1 MNELSSYTNPASDVN
16 KGEEE
21 EISLI
26 ELFWKYI
33 RYWKWIVLGVVVA
46 LMAAAGYLYY
56 ATPVYKISSS
66 VILKDVQSAQ
76 KMPALGTL
84 DELALL
90 GAVNNVE
97 DEAYVMKSKSVV
109 RAVVDRL
116 NLHTSY
122 IVEGRIKDTDL
133 YTKSPVIVAMER
145 SELDNLNQDID
156 LEMEMLSDGSIA
168 VKGITPGLPSD
179 TVFKNLPALLH
190 TPYGNISF
198 TQREGVKPD
207 YRKLLVSIRRPE
219 AVIRA
224 CRSNLDIQQANRQ
237 SSVLNLA
244 YNTPFVEKGKDF
256 LNTLVEEYNNQA
268 IEDKNMQAL
277 NTQKFINERIAIIDR
292 ELSEAEQNVEEYKRS
307 QGLTDLQADL
317 ARTMQ
322 MSSQYEQ
329 QLVEV
334 ESQLSIV
341 KSLRD
346 YVNNPENVD
355 KTIPVNIGIEDPTL
369 NATISEYNRLL
380 LQRQR
385 LAQSVTPDNPVMK
398 KLDDEIAGLRSA
410 INSSINSVMQ
420 GLNTR
425 RRDILN
431 QANLYSGKIG
441 SMPTQERQ
449 FLDLSRE
456 QQIKANLFLMLLQKR
471 EENALALAAVANK
484 AKVLDEATPE
494 AKVSPRTTLVL
505 AAALLLGLLL
515 PGVII
520 YVVSLFQYRIESRAD
535 VEKIAKVPLLAEIPR
550 YDEEDDNIAIRKGDR
565 SSIAEAFRML
575 RTSLMLALGGD
586 KKVVVFT
593 STVSGEGKTFVAINT
608 ALSLA
613 LLNKKVVIVELDLR
627 IPRVRQYI
635 HLEAKDGIT
644 NYLSGMES
652 DIDKLVVPSEINENL
667 FVLPSGPIPPNPAE
681 LLTHPT
687 LDNVIGHLREQYD
700 YIVIDSP
707 PVSQVAD
714 TLIINRVSDA
724 TVYVCRAGYSNKN
737 LLRFANELMEQG
749 KLKNMLLVVNDVKD
763 LHHYDYR
770 YGYGYPRRYYK
781 YGYGNKYGYGHDKAK
796 KNHRKS

>member
-1 MNELSSYTNPASDVN
+1 MNEQLNYPVN
-16 KGEEE
+16 ISTSTEVEEE
-21 EISLI
+21 ETSLMDF
-26 ELFWKYI
+26 LWKYI
-33 RYWKWIVLGVVVA
+33 RYWKWIVAGVAVA
-46 LMAAAGYLYY
+46 LIVAVVYLHYS
-56 ATPVYKISSS
+56 TPVYKVGAS

-76 KMPALGTL
+76 KTPAVGAL

-122 IVEGRIKDTDL
+122 IVEGRVKDTDL
-133 YTKSPVIVAMER
+133 YTKSPVIVAMEQ
-145 SELDNLNQDID
+145 SELDNLKEDIELVMQMRPD
-156 LEMEMLSDGSIA
+156 SA
-168 VKGITPGLPSD
+168 VWVKGITPGLQVD
-179 TVFKNLPALLH
+179 TVFRNLPALLY
-190 TPYGNISF
+190 TAYGNISF
-198 TQREGVKPD
+198 TRREGGGPD
-207 YRKLLVSIRRPE
+207 YRRLHVSIRRPE

-224 CRSNLDIQQANRQ
+224 YRAGLDIQQANRQ
-237 SSVLNLA
+237 SSVLNLSF
-244 YNTPFVEKGKDF
+244 NTPYPPKGRDF
-256 LNTLVEEYNNQA
+256 LNTLIEEYNNQA
-268 IEDKNMQAL
+268 IEDKNMEAL

-292 ELSEAEQNVEEYKRS
+292 ELSEAEQSVEEYKRS

-329 QLVEV
+329 QLVQV
-334 ESQLSIV
+334 ESQLNV
-341 KSLRD
+341 VRSLRE
-346 YVNNPENVD
+346 YVNDPANVD
-355 KTIPVNIGIEDPTL
+355 KPIPVNIGIEDPTL

-385 LAQSVTPDNPVMK
+385 LTQSVTPDNPVMK
-398 KLDDEIAGLRSA
+398 KLEDEIAGLRAA
-410 INSSINSVMQ
+410 INSSINSVLQ

-441 SMPTQERQ
+441 SMPTQERE

-484 AKVLDEATPE
+484 AKVLDEATLE
-494 AKVSPRTTLVL
+494 SKVSPRTTLVL

-515 PGVII
+515 PGGII
-520 YVVSLFQYRIESRAD
+520 YLVNLFQYRIETRAD
-535 VEKIAKVPLLAEIPR
+535 VEKISKVPLLAEIPR
-550 YDEEDDNIAIRKGDR
+550 FEEENENIAIAKGDK

-613 LLNKKVVIVELDLR
+613 LLNKKVLIVELDLR
-627 IPRVRQYI
+627 IPRVREYF
-635 HLEAKDGIT
+635 HMEVKDGIT
-644 NYLSGMES
+644 NYLSELES
-652 DIDKLVVPSEINENL
+652 DIDKLVVPSGINEHL
-667 FVLPSGPIPPNPAE
+667 YVLPSGPIPPNPAE
-681 LLTHPT
+681 LLSRET
-687 LDNVIGHLREQYD
+687 LDKAMEHLRERYD

-714 TLIINRVSDA
+714 TLIINRISDA
-724 TVYVCRAGYSNKN
+724 TVYVCRAGYSSKN
-737 LLRFANELMEQG
+737 SLRYANELMEQG
-749 KLKNMLLVVNDVKD
+749 KLKNMLLVINDVKD
-763 LHHYDYR
+763 FRHYDYR
-770 YGYGYPRRYYK
+770 YGYGYRRRYYR
-781 YGYGNKYGYGHDKAK
+781 YGYGHQKTK
-796 KNHRKS
+796 K

>member
-1 MNELSSYTNPASDVN
+1 MNEQLSYTNPASDVN
-16 KGEEE
+16 KGEEG

-46 LMAAAGYLYY
+46 LTAAAGYLYY

-76 KMPALGTL
+76 KAPALGTL

-145 SELDNLNQDID
+145 SELDNLKQDID

-179 TVFKNLPALLH
+179 TLFKNLPALLH

-244 YNTPFVEKGKDF
+244 YNTPYVEKGKDF

-484 AKVLDEATPE
+484 AKMLDEATPE
-494 AKVSPRTTLVL
+494 AKVSPRTTLIL

-515 PGVII
+515 PSVII

-550 YDEEDDNIAIRKGDR
+550 YEEDENIAITKDDR

-608 ALSLA
+608 AFSLA
-613 LLNKKVVIVELDLR
+613 LLNRKVLLVELDLR

-635 HLEAKDGIT
+635 HLEAKSGIT
-644 NYLSGMES
+644 NYLSGLED
-652 DIDKLVVPSEINENL
+652 DIEQLVVPSGINEHL
-667 FVLPSGPIPPNPAE
+667 DVLPSGPIPPNPAE

-687 LDNVIGHLREQYD
+687 LDKAIARLCERYD

-724 TVYVCRAGYSNKN
+724 TVYVCRANYSSKN
-737 LLRFANELMEQG
+737 SLRYANELMEQG

-763 LHHYDYR
+763 FHHGYGYRYGYR
-770 YGYGYPRRYYK
+770 YGYG
-781 YGYGNKYGYGHDKAK
+781 NDKAK
-796 KNHRKS
+796 KKHRKS

>member
-1 MNELSSYTNPASDVN
+1 
-16 KGEEE
+16 
-21 EISLI
+21 
-26 ELFWKYI
+26 
-33 RYWKWIVLGVVVA
+33 
-46 LMAAAGYLYY
+46 
-56 ATPVYKISSS
+56 
-66 VILKDVQSAQ
+66 
-76 KMPALGTL
+76 
-84 DELALL
+84 
-90 GAVNNVE
+90 
-97 DEAYVMKSKSVV
+97 
-109 RAVVDRL
+109 
-116 NLHTSY
+116 
-122 IVEGRIKDTDL
+122 
-133 YTKSPVIVAMER
+133 
-145 SELDNLNQDID
+145 
-156 LEMEMLSDGSIA
+156 
-168 VKGITPGLPSD
+168 
-179 TVFKNLPALLH
+179 VFKNLPALLH

-244 YNTPFVEKGKDF
+244 YNTPYVEKGKDF

-329 QLVEV
+329 QLVQV

-341 KSLRD
+341 KSLRE
-346 YVNNPENVD
+346 YVNDPANAD
-355 KTIPVNIGIEDPTL
+355 KTIPVNIGIDDPTL
-369 NATISEYNRLL
+369 SAAISEYNRLL

-385 LAQSVTPDNPVMK
+385 MDQSITPDNPVMK
-398 KLDDEIAGLRSA
+398 KLDDEIAGLRTA
-410 INSSINSVMQ
+410 INSSINSVLQ
-420 GLNTR
+420 GLATKQK
-425 RRDILN
+425 DLFN
-431 QANLYSGKIG
+431 QASLYSGKIG
-441 SMPTQERQ
+441 SMPTQERE

-484 AKVLDEATPE
+484 AKVLNK
-494 AKVSPRTTLVL
+494 AKTAGKIYPRTTLVL

-515 PGVII
+515 PGAVI
-520 YVVSLFQYRIESRAD
+520 YGVSLFQYRIESRAD

-550 YDEEDDNIAIRKGDR
+550 YEEEGDDGNIAIKKDDR

-575 RTSLMLALGGD
+575 RTSLMLALGGG

-593 STVSGEGKTFVAINT
+593 STVPGEGKTFVAINT
-608 ALSLA
+608 ALSFA
-613 LLNKKVVIVELDLR
+613 LLDKKVLIMELDLR
-627 IPRVRQYI
+627 LSRVRQYF
-635 HLEAKDGIT
+635 HMEVKEGIS

-652 DIDKLVVPSEINENL
+652 DIDKLVVPSGIHENL

-681 LLTHPT
+681 LLSRDR
-687 LDNVIGHLREQYD
+687 LDKAMEHLREKYD
-700 YIVIDSP
+700 YIFIDSP

-749 KLKNMLLVVNDVKD
+749 KLNNMLLVVNDVKN

-781 YGYGNKYGYGHDKAK
+781 YGYGHEKAPK
-796 KNHRKS
+796 KHGKS

>member
-1 MNELSSYTNPASDVN
+1 MNEQPYYVNNASSGNR
-16 KGEEE
+16 GEEE
-21 EISLI
+21 VNSPIDFL
-26 ELFWKYI
+26 WKYI
-33 RYWKWIVLGVVVA
+33 RYWKWMVLGVGVA
-46 LMAAAGYLYY
+46 LLAAVGYLYY
-56 ATPVYKISSS
+56 ATPVYKVTSS

-76 KMPALGTL
+76 KTPTIGAI

-97 DEAYVMKSKSVV
+97 DEAFVMKSKAVV
-109 RAVVDRL
+109 QAVVDRL

-122 IVEGRIKDTDL
+122 IVAGRVKDTDL
-133 YTKSPVIVAMER
+133 YTKSPVVVAMER
-145 SELDNLNQDID
+145 GELDKLKENI
-156 LEMEMLSDGSIA
+156 EMEMQMVSA
-168 VKGITPGLPSD
+168 TAVRVKGITPGLPAD
-179 TVFKNLPALLH
+179 TVFEALPALLH
-190 TPYGNISF
+190 TPYGNIGF
-198 TQREGVKPD
+198 TRREGVPAD

-244 YNTPFVEKGKDF
+244 FNTSYPTKGRDF
-256 LNTLVEEYNNQA
+256 LNTLIEEYNNQA
-268 IEDKNMQAL
+268 IEDKNMEAL
-277 NTQKFINERIAIIDR
+277 NTQRFINERIAIIDR
-292 ELSEAEQNVEEYKRS
+292 ELSEAELSVEEYKRS

-346 YVNNPENVD
+346 YVNDPANAEQS
-355 KTIPVNIGIEDPTL
+355 IPVNIGIEDPTL
-369 NATISEYNRLL
+369 SATISEYNRLL

-385 LAQSVTPDNPVMK
+385 LAQSVTPDNPVMR
-398 KLDDEIAGLRSA
+398 KLEDEIAGLRAA
-410 INSSINSVMQ
+410 INSSINSVLE
-420 GLNTR
+420 GLATR
-425 RRDILN
+425 RKDLMN
-431 QANLYSGKIG
+431 QANLYSGRIG
-441 SMPTQERQ
+441 SMPTQERE

-484 AKVLDEATPE
+484 AKVLDEATVE
-494 AKVSPRTTLVL
+494 GKVAPRTPMILM
-505 AAALLLGLLL
+505 AALLLGLLL

-520 YVVSLFQYRIESRAD
+520 YLVSLFQYRIESRAD
-535 VEKIAKVPLLAEIPR
+535 VEEISRVPLLAEIPQFE
-550 YDEEDDNIAIRKGDR
+550 EEDENIAISKDDR

-613 LLNKKVVIVELDLR
+613 LLNRKVLMVELDLR
-627 IPRVRQYI
+627 IPCIRQYL
-635 HLEAKDGIT
+635 HVEGKDGIT
-644 NYLSGMES
+644 HYLSGLET
-652 DIDKLVVPSEINENL
+652 DIDKLVVPSGIHECL
-667 FVLPSGPIPPNPAE
+667 DVLPAGPIPPNPAE
-681 LLTHPT
+681 LLSRDT
-687 LDNVIGHLREQYD
+687 LDKAIEHLREKYD
-700 YIVIDSP
+700 YIMIDTP

-714 TLIINRVSDA
+714 TLIVNRVSDA
-724 TVYVCRAGYSNKN
+724 TVYVCRAGYSSKN
-737 LLRFANELMEQG
+737 SLRFANDLMEQG
-749 KLKNMLLVVNDVKD
+749 KLKNMLLVVNDVKEFRRG
-763 LHHYDYR
+763 YGYR
-770 YGYGYPRRYYK
+770 YGYR
-781 YGYGNKYGYGHDKAK
+781 YGYHHRNDK
-796 KNHRKS
+796 R

>member
-1 MNELSSYTNPASDVN
+1 
-16 KGEEE
+16 
-21 EISLI
+21 
-26 ELFWKYI
+26 
-33 RYWKWIVLGVVVA
+33 
-46 LMAAAGYLYY
+46 
-56 ATPVYKISSS
+56 
-66 VILKDVQSAQ
+66 
-76 KMPALGTL
+76 
-84 DELALL
+84 
-90 GAVNNVE
+90 
-97 DEAYVMKSKSVV
+97 
-109 RAVVDRL
+109 
-116 NLHTSY
+116 
-122 IVEGRIKDTDL
+122 
-133 YTKSPVIVAMER
+133 
-145 SELDNLNQDID
+145 
-156 LEMEMLSDGSIA
+156 
-168 VKGITPGLPSD
+168 
-179 TVFKNLPALLH
+179 
-190 TPYGNISF
+190 
-198 TQREGVKPD
+198 
-207 YRKLLVSIRRPE
+207 
-219 AVIRA
+219 
-224 CRSNLDIQQANRQ
+224 
-237 SSVLNLA
+237 
-244 YNTPFVEKGKDF
+244 
-256 LNTLVEEYNNQA
+256 
-268 IEDKNMQAL
+268 
-277 NTQKFINERIAIIDR
+277 
-292 ELSEAEQNVEEYKRS
+292 
-307 QGLTDLQADL
+307 
-317 ARTMQ
+317 
-322 MSSQYEQ
+322 
-329 QLVEV
+329 
-334 ESQLSIV
+334 
-341 KSLRD
+341 
-346 YVNNPENVD
+346 
-355 KTIPVNIGIEDPTL
+355 
-369 NATISEYNRLL
+369 
-380 LQRQR
+380 
-385 LAQSVTPDNPVMK
+385 MK

-484 AKVLDEATPE
+484 AKMLDEATPE

-515 PGVII
+515 PGLII

-627 IPRVRQYI
+627 IPRVRQYF
-635 HLEAKDGIT
+635 HLHEKNGIS

-681 LLTHPT
+681 LLTWNT
-687 LDNVIGHLREQYD
+687 LDAAFAYLHDKFD

-724 TVYVCRAGYSNKN
+724 TVYVCRAGYSSKN
-737 LLRFANELMEQG
+737 SLRYANELMEQG

-763 LHHYDYR
+763 LRHYDYR
-770 YGYGYPRRYYK
+770 YGYGYRRRYYK
-781 YGYGNKYGYGHDKAK
+781 YGYGHEQTQK
-796 KNHRKS
+796 KHRKL

>member
-1 MNELSSYTNPASDVN
+1 
-16 KGEEE
+16 
-21 EISLI
+21 LI

-33 RYWKWIVLGVVVA
+33 RHWKWIVAGVAVA
-46 LMAAAGYLYY
+46 LLAAVGYLYY
-56 ATPVYKISSS
+56 ATPVYKVSSS

-76 KMPALGTL
+76 KTPALGTL

-97 DEAYVMKSKSVV
+97 DEAFVMKSKAVV
-109 RAVVDRL
+109 QAVVDRL

-122 IVEGRIKDTDL
+122 IVAGRVKDTDL
-133 YTKSPVIVAMER
+133 YTKSPVVVAMER
-145 SELDNLNQDID
+145 GELDKLKEDI
-156 LEMEMLSDGSIA
+156 EMEMQMVSA
-168 VKGITPGLPSD
+168 TAVRVKGITPGLPAD
-179 TVFKNLPALLH
+179 TVFESLPALLH
-190 TPYGNISF
+190 TSHGNIGF
-198 TQREGVKPD
+198 TRREGVPAD

-224 CRSNLDIQQANRQ
+224 CRANLDIQQANRQ

-244 YNTPFVEKGKDF
+244 FNTPYPTKGKDF
-256 LNTLVEEYNNQA
+256 LNTLIEEYNNQA
-268 IEDKNMQAL
+268 IEDKNMEAL
-277 NTQKFINERIAIIDR
+277 NTQKFINERIAIIDK

-341 KSLRD
+341 KSLRE
-346 YVNNPENVD
+346 YVNDPANAD
-355 KTIPVNIGIEDPTL
+355 KSIPVNIGIEDPTL

-385 LAQSVTPDNPVMK
+385 LAQSVTPDNPVMR
-398 KLDDEIAGLRSA
+398 KLEDEIAGLRAA
-410 INSSINSVMQ
+410 INSSINSVLE
-420 GLNTR
+420 GLATR
-425 RRDILN
+425 RKDLMN
-431 QANLYSGKIG
+431 QANLYSGRIG
-441 SMPTQERQ
+441 SMPTQERE

-484 AKVLDEATPE
+484 AKVLDEATLE
-494 AKVSPRTTLVL
+494 SKVAPRTPLIL

-515 PGVII
+515 PGGII
-520 YVVSLFQYRIESRAD
+520 YVVSLFRYRIESRAD
-535 VEKIAKVPLLAEIPR
+535 VEKIAKVPLLAEIPQF
-550 YDEEDDNIAIRKGDR
+550 EEENENIAITKDDR

-613 LLNKKVVIVELDLR
+613 LLNRKVLLVELDLR
-627 IPRVRQYI
+627 IPRVRQYF

-644 NYLSGMES
+644 NYLSGLET
-652 DIDKLVVPSEINENL
+652 DIDKLVVPSGIHEYL
-667 FVLPSGPIPPNPAE
+667 DVLPSGPIPPNPAE
-681 LLTHPT
+681 LLTRET
-687 LDNVIGHLREQYD
+687 LDKAMEHLREKYD
-700 YIVIDSP
+700 YIVVDTP

-737 LLRFANELMEQG
+737 SLRFANDLMEQG

-763 LHHYDYR
+763 FHHGYGYR
-770 YGYGYPRRYYK
+770 YGYPRRYYK
-781 YGYGNKYGYGHDKAK
+781 YGYGNDKAK
-796 KNHRKS
+796 KKHRKS

>member
-1 MNELSSYTNPASDVN
+1 
-16 KGEEE
+16 
-21 EISLI
+21 
-26 ELFWKYI
+26 
-33 RYWKWIVLGVVVA
+33 
-46 LMAAAGYLYY
+46 
-56 ATPVYKISSS
+56 
-66 VILKDVQSAQ
+66 
-76 KMPALGTL
+76 
-84 DELALL
+84 
-90 GAVNNVE
+90 
-97 DEAYVMKSKSVV
+97 
-109 RAVVDRL
+109 
-116 NLHTSY
+116 
-122 IVEGRIKDTDL
+122 
-133 YTKSPVIVAMER
+133 
-145 SELDNLNQDID
+145 
-156 LEMEMLSDGSIA
+156 
-168 VKGITPGLPSD
+168 
-179 TVFKNLPALLH
+179 
-190 TPYGNISF
+190 
-198 TQREGVKPD
+198 VKPD
-207 YRKLLVSIRRPE
+207 YRKLLVTIRRPE

-224 CRSNLDIQQANRQ
+224 CRANLDIQQANRQ

-244 YNTPFVEKGKDF
+244 YNTSYPTIGRDF
-256 LNTLVEEYNNQA
+256 LNTVIEEYNNQA
-268 IEDKNMQAL
+268 IEDKNMEAL

-346 YVNNPENVD
+346 YVNNPANAD
-355 KTIPVNIGIEDPTL
+355 QPIPVNIGIEDPTL

-385 LAQSVTPDNPVMK
+385 LAQSVTPDNPVMR
-398 KLDDEIAGLRSA
+398 KLEDEIAGLRTS
-410 INSSINSVMQ
+410 INSSISSVLQ
-420 GLNTR
+420 GLTTR
-425 RRDILN
+425 RRDLMN
-431 QANLYSGKIG
+431 QSNLYSGRIG
-441 SMPTQERQ
+441 SMPTQERE
-449 FLDLSRE
+449 FIDLSRE

-484 AKVLDEATPE
+484 AKVLDEATVE
-494 AKVSPRTTLVL
+494 GKVAPRTPLIL

-515 PGVII
+515 PSVII

-550 YDEEDDNIAIRKGDR
+550 YEEDENIAITKDDR

-627 IPRVRQYI
+627 IPRVRQYF
-635 HLEAKDGIT
+635 HLHEKNGIS
-644 NYLSGMES
+644 NYLSGLET
-652 DIDKLVVPSEINENL
+652 DIEKLVMPSEIHEHL
-667 FVLPSGPIPPNPAE
+667 YILPSGPIPPNPAE

-687 LDNVIGHLREQYD
+687 LDKAIARLCERYD

-724 TVYVCRAGYSNKN
+724 TVYVCRAGYSSKN
-737 LLRFANELMEQG
+737 SLRFANDLMEEG
-749 KLKNMLLVVNDVKD
+749 RLKNMLLVVNDVKD
-763 LHHYDYR
+763 FHHGYGYRYGYR
-770 YGYGYPRRYYK
+770 YGYG
-781 YGYGNKYGYGHDKAK
+781 NDKAK
-796 KNHRKS
+796 KKHRKS

>member
-1 MNELSSYTNPASDVN
+1 MNEQPYYVNNASSGNR
-16 KGEEE
+16 GEEE
-21 EISLI
+21 VNSPIDFL
-26 ELFWKYI
+26 WKYI
-33 RYWKWIVLGVVVA
+33 RYWKWMVLGVGVA
-46 LMAAAGYLYY
+46 LLAAVGYLYY
-56 ATPVYKISSS
+56 ATPVYKVTSS

-76 KMPALGTL
+76 KTPTIGAI

-97 DEAYVMKSKSVV
+97 DEAFVMKSKAVV
-109 RAVVDRL
+109 QAVVDRL

-122 IVEGRIKDTDL
+122 IVAGRVKDTDL
-133 YTKSPVIVAMER
+133 YTKSPVVVAMER
-145 SELDNLNQDID
+145 GELDKLKENI
-156 LEMEMLSDGSIA
+156 EMEMQMVSA
-168 VKGITPGLPSD
+168 TAVRVKGITPGLPAD
-179 TVFKNLPALLH
+179 TVFEALPALLH
-190 TPYGNISF
+190 TPYGNIGF
-198 TQREGVKPD
+198 TRREGVPAD

-244 YNTPFVEKGKDF
+244 FNTSYPTKGRDF
-256 LNTLVEEYNNQA
+256 LNTLIEEYNNQA
-268 IEDKNMQAL
+268 IEDKNMEAL
-277 NTQKFINERIAIIDR
+277 NTQRFINERIAIIDR
-292 ELSEAEQNVEEYKRS
+292 ELSEAELSVEEYKRS

-346 YVNNPENVD
+346 YVNDPANAEQS
-355 KTIPVNIGIEDPTL
+355 IPVNIGIEDPTL
-369 NATISEYNRLL
+369 SATISEYNRLL

-385 LAQSVTPDNPVMK
+385 LAQSVTPDNPVMR
-398 KLDDEIAGLRSA
+398 KLEDEIAGLRAA
-410 INSSINSVMQ
+410 INSSINSVLE
-420 GLNTR
+420 GLATR
-425 RRDILN
+425 RKDLMN
-431 QANLYSGKIG
+431 QANLYSGRIG
-441 SMPTQERQ
+441 SMPTQERE

-484 AKVLDEATPE
+484 AKVLDEATVE
-494 AKVSPRTTLVL
+494 GKVAPRTPMILM
-505 AAALLLGLLL
+505 AALLLGLLL

-520 YVVSLFQYRIESRAD
+520 YLVSLFQYRIESRAD
-535 VEKIAKVPLLAEIPR
+535 VEKISKVPLLAEIPR
-550 YDEEDDNIAIRKGDR
+550 YEEENDNIAITKDDR

-613 LLNKKVVIVELDLR
+613 LLNRKVLMVELDLR
-627 IPRVRQYI
+627 IPCIRQYL
-635 HLEAKDGIT
+635 HVEGKDGIT
-644 NYLSGMES
+644 HYLSGLET
-652 DIDKLVVPSEINENL
+652 DIDKLVVPSGIHECL
-667 FVLPSGPIPPNPAE
+667 DVLPAGPIPPNPAE
-681 LLTHPT
+681 LLSRDT
-687 LDNVIGHLREQYD
+687 LDKAIEHLREKYD
-700 YIVIDSP
+700 YIMIDTP

-714 TLIINRVSDA
+714 TLIVNRVSDA
-724 TVYVCRAGYSNKN
+724 TVYVCRAGYSSKN
-737 LLRFANELMEQG
+737 SLRFANDLMEQG
-749 KLKNMLLVVNDVKD
+749 KLNNMLLVVNDVKEFRRG
-763 LHHYDYR
+763 YGYR
-770 YGYGYPRRYYK
+770 YGYR
-781 YGYGNKYGYGHDKAK
+781 YGYHHGNDK
-796 KNHRKS
+796 R

>member
-1 MNELSSYTNPASDVN
+1 MNERLNYPVDVLSSKN
-16 KGEEE
+16 EEE
-21 EISLI
+21 NESSLVEI
-26 ELFWKYI
+26 FWKYI
-33 RYWKWIVLGVVVA
+33 RYWKWIVLGVAVA
-46 LMAAAGYLYY
+46 LLVAGIYLYF
-56 ATPVYKISSS
+56 ATPVYKVTSS

-76 KMPALGTL
+76 KTPALGTL

-97 DEAYVMKSKSVV
+97 DEAFVMKSKAVV
-109 RAVVDRL
+109 QAVVDRL
-116 NLHTSY
+116 DLHTSY
-122 IVEGRIKDTDL
+122 IVAGRIKDTDL
-133 YTKSPVIVAMER
+133 YTQSPVIVAMER
-145 SELDNLNQDID
+145 SELDNLKEDIE
-156 LEMEMLSDGSIA
+156 LEMAMVSASSVR
-168 VKGITPGLPSD
+168 VKSLMPGLSVD
-179 TVFKNLPALLH
+179 TVFTSLPALLH
-190 TPYGNISF
+190 TSYGNISF
-198 TQREGVKPD
+198 TRREGVKPD
-207 YRKLLVSIRRPE
+207 YRKLLVTIRRPE

-224 CRSNLDIQQANRQ
+224 CRANLDIQQANRQ

-244 YNTPFVEKGKDF
+244 YNTPYPTIGRDF
-256 LNTLVEEYNNQA
+256 LNTVIEEYNNQA
-268 IEDKNMQAL
+268 IEDKNMEAL
-277 NTQKFINERIAIIDR
+277 NTQKFINERIAIIDK

-346 YVNNPENVD
+346 YVNNPANVD
-355 KTIPVNIGIEDPTL
+355 QPIPVNIGIEDPTL

-385 LAQSVTPDNPVMK
+385 LAQSVTPDNPVMR
-398 KLDDEIAGLRSA
+398 KLEDEIAGLRTS
-410 INSSINSVMQ
+410 INSSISSVLQ
-420 GLNTR
+420 GLTTR
-425 RRDILN
+425 RRDLMN
-431 QANLYSGKIG
+431 QSNLYSGRIG
-441 SMPTQERQ
+441 SMPTQERE
-449 FLDLSRE
+449 FIDLSRE

-484 AKVLDEATPE
+484 AKVLDEATVE
-494 AKVSPRTTLVL
+494 EKVAPRMPLIL

-550 YDEEDDNIAIRKGDR
+550 YEEDENIAITKDDR

-613 LLNKKVVIVELDLR
+613 LLNRKVLLVELDLR

-635 HLEAKDGIT
+635 HLEAKSGIT
-644 NYLSGMES
+644 NYLSGLED
-652 DIDKLVVPSEINENL
+652 DIEQLVVPSGINEHL
-667 FVLPSGPIPPNPAE
+667 DVLPSGSIPPNPAE

-687 LDNVIGHLREQYD
+687 LDQAIARLCERYD

-724 TVYVCRAGYSNKN
+724 TVYVCRAGYSSKN
-737 LLRFANELMEQG
+737 SLRFANDLMEEG
-749 KLKNMLLVVNDVKD
+749 RLKNMLLVVNDVKD
-763 LHHYDYR
+763 FHHGYGYRYGYR
-770 YGYGYPRRYYK
+770 YGYG
-781 YGYGNKYGYGHDKAK
+781 NDKAK
-796 KNHRKS
+796 KKHRKS

>member
-1 MNELSSYTNPASDVN
+1 MNEQSTYVNPASAAG

-21 EISLI
+21 EISLV

-33 RYWKWIVLGVVVA
+33 RYWKWIVLGVGIALLVA
-46 LMAAAGYLYY
+46 GIYLYF
-56 ATPVYKISSS
+56 ATPVYKVTSS

-76 KMPALGTL
+76 KTPTIGAI

-97 DEAYVMKSKSVV
+97 DEAFVMKSKAVV
-109 RAVVDRL
+109 QAVVDRL
-116 NLHTSY
+116 DLHTSY
-122 IVEGRIKDTDL
+122 IVAGRIKDTDL
-133 YTKSPVIVAMER
+133 YTQSPVIVAMER
-145 SELDNLNQDID
+145 SELDNLKEDIE
-156 LEMEMLSDGSIA
+156 LEMAMVSASSVR
-168 VKGITPGLPSD
+168 VKSLMPGLSAD
-179 TVFKNLPALLH
+179 TVFTSLPALLH
-190 TPYGNISF
+190 TSYGNISF
-198 TQREGVKPD
+198 TRREGVKPD
-207 YRKLLVSIRRPE
+207 YRKLLVTIRRPE

-224 CRSNLDIQQANRQ
+224 CRANLDIQQANRQ

-244 YNTPFVEKGKDF
+244 YNTPYPSIGRDF
-256 LNTLVEEYNNQA
+256 LNTLIEEYNNQA
-268 IEDKNMQAL
+268 IEDKNMEAL

-346 YVNNPENVD
+346 YVNNPANAEQP
-355 KTIPVNIGIEDPTL
+355 IPVNIGIEDPTL
-369 NATISEYNRLL
+369 SATISEYNRLL

-385 LAQSVTPDNPVMK
+385 LAQSVTPDNPVMR
-398 KLDDEIAGLRSA
+398 KLEDEIAGLRVA
-410 INSSINSVMQ
+410 INSSINSVLQ
-420 GLNTR
+420 GLTTR
-425 RRDILN
+425 RRDLMN
-431 QANLYSGKIG
+431 QSNLYSGRIG
-441 SMPTQERQ
+441 SMPTQERE

-484 AKVLDEATPE
+484 AKVLDEAE
-494 AKVSPRTTLVL
+494 VEGKVAPRTSLVL

-520 YVVSLFQYRIESRAD
+520 YVVSLFQYRIESRGD
-535 VEKIAKVPLLAEIPR
+535 VEKISKVPLLAEIPR
-550 YDEEDDNIAIRKGDR
+550 YEEENDNIAITKDDR

-593 STVSGEGKTFVAINT
+593 STVSGEGKSFVAINT

-613 LLNKKVVIVELDLR
+613 LLNRKVLLVELDLR

-635 HLEAKDGIT
+635 HLEAKSGIT
-644 NYLSGMES
+644 NYLSGLED
-652 DIDKLVVPSEINENL
+652 DIEQLVVPSGINENL
-667 FVLPSGPIPPNPAE
+667 DVLPSGPIPPNPAE

-687 LDNVIGHLREQYD
+687 LDKAIARLCERYD

-724 TVYVCRAGYSNKN
+724 TVYVCRAGYSSKN
-737 LLRFANELMEQG
+737 SLRFANDLMEQG

-763 LHHYDYR
+763 FHHGYGYRYGYR
-770 YGYGYPRRYYK
+770 YGYG
-781 YGYGNKYGYGHDKAK
+781 NEKAK
-796 KNHRKS
+796 KKHRKS

>member
-1 MNELSSYTNPASDVN
+1 MNEQPYYANNASSGNT
-16 KGEEE
+16 GEEE

-33 RYWKWIVLGVVVA
+33 RHWKWIVAGVAVA
-46 LMAAAGYLYY
+46 LLAAVGYLYY
-56 ATPVYKISSS
+56 ATPVYKVSAS
-66 VILKDVQSAQ
+66 VILKDVQSAR
-76 KMPALGTL
+76 KTPALGTL

-97 DEAYVMKSKSVV
+97 DEAFVMKSKAVV
-109 RAVVDRL
+109 QAVVDRL

-122 IVEGRIKDTDL
+122 IVAGHVKDTDL
-133 YTKSPVIVAMER
+133 YTKSPVVVAMER
-145 SELDNLNQDID
+145 GELDKLKEDI
-156 LEMEMLSDGSIA
+156 EMEMQMVSA
-168 VKGITPGLPSD
+168 TAVRVKGITPGLPAD
-179 TVFKNLPALLH
+179 TVFEALPALLH
-190 TPYGNISF
+190 TPHGNIGF
-198 TQREGVKPD
+198 TRREGVPAD

-244 YNTPFVEKGKDF
+244 FNTPYPTKGKDF
-256 LNTLVEEYNNQA
+256 LNTLIEEYNNQA
-268 IEDKNMQAL
+268 IEDKNMEAL

-292 ELSEAEQNVEEYKRS
+292 ELSEAEQSVEEYKRS

-334 ESQLSIV
+334 ESQLNIV
-341 KSLRD
+341 RSLRE
-346 YVNNPENVD
+346 YVNDPANAD
-355 KTIPVNIGIEDPTL
+355 KSIPVNIGIEDPTL

-385 LAQSVTPDNPVMK
+385 LAQSVTPDNPVMR
-398 KLDDEIAGLRSA
+398 KLEDEIAGLRSA
-410 INSSINSVMQ
+410 INSSINSVLQ

-484 AKVLDEATPE
+484 AKMLDEATPE

-520 YVVSLFQYRIESRAD
+520 YVVNLFQYRIESRAD

-627 IPRVRQYI
+627 IPRIRQYF
-635 HLEAKDGIT
+635 HLHEKNGIS
-644 NYLSGMES
+644 NYLSGLET
-652 DIDKLVVPSEINENL
+652 DIEKLVVPSGIHEYL
-667 FVLPSGPIPPNPAE
+667 DVLPSGPIPPNPAE
-681 LLTHPT
+681 LLTRET
-687 LDNVIGHLREQYD
+687 LDKAMEHLREKYD

-724 TVYVCRAGYSNKN
+724 TVYVCRAGYSSKN
-737 LLRFANELMEQG
+737 SLRFANDLMEEG
-749 KLKNMLLVVNDVKD
+749 RLKNMLLVVNDVKD
-763 LHHYDYR
+763 FHHGYGYRYGYR
-770 YGYGYPRRYYK
+770 YGYG
-781 YGYGNKYGYGHDKAK
+781 NDKAK
-796 KNHRKS
+796 KKHRKS

>member
-1 MNELSSYTNPASDVN
+1 MNEQLSYTNPTSDVN
-16 KGEEE
+16 KGEEG

-46 LMAAAGYLYY
+46 LTAAAGYLYY

-76 KMPALGTL
+76 KAPALGTL

-244 YNTPFVEKGKDF
+244 YNTPYVEKGKDF

-346 YVNNPENVD
+346 YVNNPANVD
-355 KTIPVNIGIEDPTL
+355 QPIPVNIGIEDPTL

-385 LAQSVTPDNPVMK
+385 LAQSVTPDNPVMR
-398 KLDDEIAGLRSA
+398 KLEDEIAGLRTS
-410 INSSINSVMQ
+410 INSSISSVLQ
-420 GLNTR
+420 GLTTR
-425 RRDILN
+425 RRDLMN
-431 QANLYSGKIG
+431 QSNLYSGRIG
-441 SMPTQERQ
+441 SMPTQERE
-449 FLDLSRE
+449 FIDLSRE

-484 AKVLDEATPE
+484 AKVLDEATVE
-494 AKVSPRTTLVL
+494 GKVAPRTPLIL

-515 PGVII
+515 PSVII

-550 YDEEDDNIAIRKGDR
+550 YEEDENIAITKDDR

-627 IPRVRQYI
+627 IPRVRQYF
-635 HLEAKDGIT
+635 HLHEKNGIS
-644 NYLSGMES
+644 NYLSGLET
-652 DIDKLVVPSEINENL
+652 DIEKLVMPSEIHEHL
-667 FVLPSGPIPPNPAE
+667 YILPSGPIPPNPAE

-687 LDNVIGHLREQYD
+687 LDKAIARLCERYD

-724 TVYVCRAGYSNKN
+724 TVYVCRAGYSSKN
-737 LLRFANELMEQG
+737 SLRFANDLMEEG
-749 KLKNMLLVVNDVKD
+749 RLKNMLLVVNDVKD
-763 LHHYDYR
+763 FHHGYGYRYGYR
-770 YGYGYPRRYYK
+770 YGYG
-781 YGYGNKYGYGHDKAK
+781 NDKAK
-796 KNHRKS
+796 KKHRKS

>member
-1 MNELSSYTNPASDVN
+1 MNEQPYYVNNASSGNR
-16 KGEEE
+16 GEEE
-21 EISLI
+21 VNSPIDFL
-26 ELFWKYI
+26 WKYI
-33 RYWKWIVLGVVVA
+33 RYWKWMVLGVGVA
-46 LMAAAGYLYY
+46 LLAAVGYLYY
-56 ATPVYKISSS
+56 ATPVYKVTSS

-76 KMPALGTL
+76 KTPTIGAI

-97 DEAYVMKSKSVV
+97 DEAFVMKSKAVV
-109 RAVVDRL
+109 QAVVDRL

-122 IVEGRIKDTDL
+122 IVAGRVKDTDL
-133 YTKSPVIVAMER
+133 YTKSPVVVAMER
-145 SELDNLNQDID
+145 GELDKLKENI
-156 LEMEMLSDGSIA
+156 EMEMQMVSA
-168 VKGITPGLPSD
+168 TAVRVKGITPGLPAD
-179 TVFKNLPALLH
+179 TVFEALPALLH
-190 TPYGNISF
+190 TPYGNIGF
-198 TQREGVKPD
+198 TRREGVPAD

-244 YNTPFVEKGKDF
+244 FNTSYPTKGRDF
-256 LNTLVEEYNNQA
+256 LNTLIEEYNNQA
-268 IEDKNMQAL
+268 IEDKNMEAL
-277 NTQKFINERIAIIDR
+277 NTQRFINERIAIIDR
-292 ELSEAEQNVEEYKRS
+292 ELSEAELSVEEYKRS

-346 YVNNPENVD
+346 YVNDPANAEQS
-355 KTIPVNIGIEDPTL
+355 IPVNIGIEDPTL
-369 NATISEYNRLL
+369 SATISEYNRLL

-385 LAQSVTPDNPVMK
+385 LAQSVTPDNPVMR
-398 KLDDEIAGLRSA
+398 KLEDEIAGLRAA
-410 INSSINSVMQ
+410 INSSINSVLE
-420 GLNTR
+420 GLATR
-425 RRDILN
+425 RKDLMN
-431 QANLYSGKIG
+431 QANLYSGRIG
-441 SMPTQERQ
+441 SMPTQERE

-484 AKVLDEATPE
+484 AKVLDEATVE
-494 AKVSPRTTLVL
+494 GKVAPRTPMILM
-505 AAALLLGLLL
+505 AALLLGLLL

-520 YVVSLFQYRIESRAD
+520 YLVSLFQYRIESRAD

-550 YDEEDDNIAIRKGDR
+550 YDEENDNIAIRKGDR

-608 ALSLA
+608 ALSFA
-613 LLNKKVVIVELDLR
+613 LLNKKVLIVELDLR
-627 IPRVRQYI
+627 IPRIRQYL
-635 HLEAKDGIT
+635 HVEAKDGIT
-644 NYLSGMES
+644 NYLSGLET
-652 DIDKLVVPSEINENL
+652 DIDKLVVPSGMHECL
-667 FVLPSGPIPPNPAE
+667 DVLPTGPIPPNPAE
-681 LLTHPT
+681 LLSHDT
-687 LDNVIGHLREQYD
+687 LDKAIEHLREKYD
-700 YIVIDSP
+700 YIMIDTP

-714 TLIINRVSDA
+714 TLIVNRVSDA
-724 TVYVCRAGYSNKN
+724 TVYVCRAGYSSKN
-737 LLRFANELMEQG
+737 SLRFANDLMEQG
-749 KLKNMLLVVNDVKD
+749 KLNNMLLVVNDVKEFRRG
-763 LHHYDYR
+763 YGYR
-770 YGYGYPRRYYK
+770 YGYR
-781 YGYGNKYGYGHDKAK
+781 YGYHHGNDK
-796 KNHRKS
+796 R

>member
-1 MNELSSYTNPASDVN
+1 
-16 KGEEE
+16 
-21 EISLI
+21 
-26 ELFWKYI
+26 
-33 RYWKWIVLGVVVA
+33 
-46 LMAAAGYLYY
+46 
-56 ATPVYKISSS
+56 
-66 VILKDVQSAQ
+66 
-76 KMPALGTL
+76 
-84 DELALL
+84 
-90 GAVNNVE
+90 
-97 DEAYVMKSKSVV
+97 
-109 RAVVDRL
+109 
-116 NLHTSY
+116 
-122 IVEGRIKDTDL
+122 
-133 YTKSPVIVAMER
+133 
-145 SELDNLNQDID
+145 
-156 LEMEMLSDGSIA
+156 
-168 VKGITPGLPSD
+168 
-179 TVFKNLPALLH
+179 
-190 TPYGNISF
+190 
-198 TQREGVKPD
+198 
-207 YRKLLVSIRRPE
+207 
-219 AVIRA
+219 
-224 CRSNLDIQQANRQ
+224 
-237 SSVLNLA
+237 
-244 YNTPFVEKGKDF
+244 
-256 LNTLVEEYNNQA
+256 
-268 IEDKNMQAL
+268 MQAL

-346 YVNNPENVD
+346 YVNNPANVD
-355 KTIPVNIGIEDPTL
+355 QPIPVNIGIEDPTL

-385 LAQSVTPDNPVMK
+385 LAQSVTPDNPVMR
-398 KLDDEIAGLRSA
+398 KLEDEIAGLRTS
-410 INSSINSVMQ
+410 INSSISSVLQ
-420 GLNTR
+420 GLTTR
-425 RRDILN
+425 RRDLMN
-431 QANLYSGKIG
+431 QSNLYSGRIG
-441 SMPTQERQ
+441 SMPTQERE
-449 FLDLSRE
+449 FIDLSRE

-484 AKVLDEATPE
+484 AKVLDEATVE
-494 AKVSPRTTLVL
+494 GKVAPRTPLIL

-515 PGVII
+515 PSVII

-550 YDEEDDNIAIRKGDR
+550 YEEDENIAITKDDR

-627 IPRVRQYI
+627 IPRVRQYF
-635 HLEAKDGIT
+635 HLHEKNGIS
-644 NYLSGMES
+644 NYLSGLET
-652 DIDKLVVPSEINENL
+652 DIEKLVMPSEIHEHL
-667 FVLPSGPIPPNPAE
+667 YILPSGPIPPNPAE

-687 LDNVIGHLREQYD
+687 LDKAIARLCERYD

-724 TVYVCRAGYSNKN
+724 TVYVCRAGYSSKN
-737 LLRFANELMEQG
+737 SLRFANDLMEEG
-749 KLKNMLLVVNDVKD
+749 RLKNMLLVVNDVKD
-763 LHHYDYR
+763 FHHGYGYRYGYR
-770 YGYGYPRRYYK
+770 YGYG
-781 YGYGNKYGYGHDKAK
+781 NDKAK
-796 KNHRKS
+796 KKHRKS

>member
-1 MNELSSYTNPASDVN
+1 MNEQPYYVNNASSGNR
-16 KGEEE
+16 GEEE
-21 EISLI
+21 VNSPIDFL
-26 ELFWKYI
+26 WKYI
-33 RYWKWIVLGVVVA
+33 RYWKWMVLGVGVA
-46 LMAAAGYLYY
+46 LLAAVGYLYY
-56 ATPVYKISSS
+56 ATPVYKVTSS

-76 KMPALGTL
+76 KTPTIGAI

-97 DEAYVMKSKSVV
+97 DEAFVMKSKAVV
-109 RAVVDRL
+109 QAVVDRL

-122 IVEGRIKDTDL
+122 IVAGRVKDTDL
-133 YTKSPVIVAMER
+133 YTKSPVVVAMER
-145 SELDNLNQDID
+145 GELDKLKENI
-156 LEMEMLSDGSIA
+156 EMEMQMVSA
-168 VKGITPGLPSD
+168 TAVRVKGITPGLPAD
-179 TVFKNLPALLH
+179 TVFEALPALLH
-190 TPYGNISF
+190 TSHGNIGF
-198 TQREGVKPD
+198 TRREGVPAD

-244 YNTPFVEKGKDF
+244 FNTSYPTKGRDF
-256 LNTLVEEYNNQA
+256 LNTLIEEYNNQA
-268 IEDKNMQAL
+268 IEDKNMEAL
-277 NTQKFINERIAIIDR
+277 NTQRFINERIAIIDR
-292 ELSEAEQNVEEYKRS
+292 ELSEAELSVEEYKRS

-346 YVNNPENVD
+346 YVNDPANAEQS
-355 KTIPVNIGIEDPTL
+355 IPVNIGIEDPTL
-369 NATISEYNRLL
+369 SATISEYNRLL

-385 LAQSVTPDNPVMK
+385 LAQSVTPDNPVMR
-398 KLDDEIAGLRSA
+398 KLEDEIAGLRAA
-410 INSSINSVMQ
+410 INSSINSVLE
-420 GLNTR
+420 GLATR
-425 RRDILN
+425 RKDLMN
-431 QANLYSGKIG
+431 QANLYSGRIG
-441 SMPTQERQ
+441 SMPTQERE

-484 AKVLDEATPE
+484 AKVLDEATVE
-494 AKVSPRTTLVL
+494 GKVAPRTPMILM
-505 AAALLLGLLL
+505 AALLLGLLL

-520 YVVSLFQYRIESRAD
+520 YLVSLFQYRIESRAD
-535 VEKIAKVPLLAEIPR
+535 VEEISRVPLLAEIPQFE
-550 YDEEDDNIAIRKGDR
+550 EEDENIAISKDDR

-613 LLNKKVVIVELDLR
+613 LLNRKVLMVELDLR
-627 IPRVRQYI
+627 IPCIRQYL
-635 HLEAKDGIT
+635 HVEGKDGIT
-644 NYLSGMES
+644 HYLSGLET
-652 DIDKLVVPSEINENL
+652 DIDKLVVPSGIHECL
-667 FVLPSGPIPPNPAE
+667 DVLPAGPIPPNPAE
-681 LLTHPT
+681 LLSRDT
-687 LDNVIGHLREQYD
+687 LDKAIEHLREKYD
-700 YIVIDSP
+700 YIMIDTP

-714 TLIINRVSDA
+714 TLIVNRVSDA
-724 TVYVCRAGYSNKN
+724 TVYVCRAGYSSKN
-737 LLRFANELMEQG
+737 SLRFANDLMEQG
-749 KLKNMLLVVNDVKD
+749 KLNNMLLVVNDVKEFRRG
-763 LHHYDYR
+763 YGYR
-770 YGYGYPRRYYK
+770 YGYR
-781 YGYGNKYGYGHDKAK
+781 YGYHHGNDK
-796 KNHRKS
+796 R

>member
-16 KGEEE
+16 KGEEG

-76 KMPALGTL
+76 KAPALGTL

-145 SELDNLNQDID
+145 SELDNLKQDID

-219 AVIRA
+219 AVIGA

-244 YNTPFVEKGKDF
+244 YNTPYVEKGKDF

-329 QLVEV
+329 QLVQV

-410 INSSINSVMQ
+410 INSSINSVLQ

-484 AKVLDEATPE
+484 AKMLDEATPE

-687 LDNVIGHLREQYD
+687 LDNVIAHLREQYD

-724 TVYVCRAGYSNKN
+724 TVYVCRANYSSKN
-737 LLRFANELMEQG
+737 SLRYANELMEQG

-763 LHHYDYR
+763 FHHGYGYRYGYR
-770 YGYGYPRRYYK
+770 YGYG
-781 YGYGNKYGYGHDKAK
+781 NEHAQK
-796 KNHRKS
+796 KHRKSRQG